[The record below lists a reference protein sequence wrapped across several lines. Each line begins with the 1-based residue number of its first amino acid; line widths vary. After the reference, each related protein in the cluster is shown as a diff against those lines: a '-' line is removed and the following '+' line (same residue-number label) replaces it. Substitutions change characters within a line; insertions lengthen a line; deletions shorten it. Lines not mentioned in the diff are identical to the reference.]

1 MNCRCMEFVVV
12 DWYTRKWLRLY
23 QAIGDFTSGDLGK
36 RLGSCIFQTCLRE
49 KWRRRAPLD
58 DGVNG
63 SYVDVSLKGVVRV
76 VLVLLGVGPV
86 LNNGYG
92 N

>member
-12 DWYTRKWLRLY
+12 DWYRKKWLRLY
-23 QAIGDFTSGDLGK
+23 QAIRDFTSGDLGK

-58 DGVNG
+58 DGIIVMLM
-63 SYVDVSLKGVVRV
+63 SH
-76 VLVLLGVGPV
+76 
-86 LNNGYG
+86 
-92 N
+92 